1 MGFMAVPEWLSEHP
15 SAIHIDH
22 RDATGG
28 RRGQWPA
35 WFSPHHREGLVA
47 HGIETPWE
55 HQVRV
60 AELMHARRHV
70 AVSTPTASGKTLA
83 YLLAIIADTA
93 PAGVPTNSATA
104 GAPPDGAPQK
114 AVGNGIPTDGPSGRA
129 APGSAPGGTGA
140 PMGPARPGAE
150 AGAGADAPHPSGGP
164 PHLSEGR
171 RPPPNGLPRFPG
183 GPPGRPRAGRAAT
196 ASSAR
201 ALLGIHREP
210 TALYLAPTKALA
222 HDQRRVARELGPKGW
237 PIVALDGD
245 SDAATRRFAR
255 EHARLV
261 LTNPDML
268 HHAVLPRH
276 ARWARLLGGLRHVV
290 IDEGHRYRGVFGA
303 QVACVIRRLR
313 RLCRAYGS
321 DPVFVIASAT
331 SASPGESAARLIGE
345 PEPIDEVTLDTA
357 PHPARDVVLWRP
369 EGDPGTDTA
378 ALLARLVDDGRQTI
392 AFVPSRAQSELVAE
406 GAGRSLRTDR
416 RVLAYRAGYLAGD
429 RREIEHAL
437 TTGGLAGV
445 AATNA
450 LELGM
455 DISGMDAVLI
465 CGFPGTLASLW
476 QQAGR
481 AGRADRDA
489 LVVVLANQNPLDAY
503 LFAHPELIFDAPVE
517 RTVLSPDNPY
527 VLGPHLAAAAQEMPL
542 QPDDARWFGP
552 GMAALADQLA
562 SAGLLRRRRTGWF
575 WPRPE
580 RAVDAIDL
588 RGLEGG
594 PLDIVETESG
604 RVLGQVDLE
613 AADRSVFPG
622 AVYLQ
627 QGEQYVVDRFAPE
640 RREALVRRQRPGY
653 HTQPLSTTQAR
664 ILHEDAGRRFGATQ
678 VRTGDVELVT
688 QVIGYLRRDERTG
701 QVWDENPL
709 ELDEH
714 RMVTKA
720 VWWTVPQEVA
730 DRLGLSAVRLGSAA
744 HAVEHTAIGLLPAFA
759 PCDRWDIGGV
769 SMVVHPDTELCTI
782 IVHDGVAGGAGFA
795 ARGYEM
801 ADEWGRATLE
811 RLRTCACFD
820 GCPAC
825 VVSPKCGNANQH
837 LDKEAAAQ
845 LLAALIGD

>member
-1 MGFMAVPEWLSEHP
+1 MTIEPAEPAVLP
-15 SAIHIDH
+15 D
-22 RDATGG
+22 
-28 RRGQWPA
+28 
-35 WFSPHHREGLVA
+35 
-47 HGIETPWE
+47 
-55 HQVRV
+55 
-60 AELMHARRHV
+60 
-70 AVSTPTASGKTLA
+70 TASLTSSETEDAKEELR
-83 YLLAIIADTA
+83 AILRSHRRSRHRH
-93 PAGVPTNSATA
+93 GEHGHN
-104 GAPPDGAPQK
+104 
-114 AVGNGIPTDGPSGRA
+114 AVCRAFTD
-129 APGSAPGGTGA
+129 
-140 PMGPARPGAE
+140 
-150 AGAGADAPHPSGGP
+150 H
-164 PHLSEGR
+164 
-171 RPPPNGLPRFPG
+171 
-183 GPPGRPRAGRAAT
+183 
-196 ASSAR
+196 
-201 ALLGIHREP
+201 AL
-210 TALYLAPTKALA
+210 
-222 HDQRRVARELGPKGW
+222 Q
-237 PIVALDGD
+237 ALDGARAV
-245 SDAATRRFAR
+245 AAYVSVGHEPCTRQLLD
-255 EHARLV
+255 RLAER
-261 LTNPDML
+261 DI
-268 HHAVLPRH
+268 AVLLP
-276 ARWARLLGGLRHVV
+276 
-290 IDEGHRYRGVFGA
+290 
-303 QVACVIRRLR
+303 
-313 RLCRAYGS
+313 
-321 DPVFVIASAT
+321 
-331 SASPGESAARLIGE
+331 
-345 PEPIDEVTLDTA
+345 
-357 PHPARDVVLWRP
+357 
-369 EGDPGTDTA
+369 
-378 ALLARLVDDGRQTI
+378 
-392 AFVPSRAQSELVAE
+392 
-406 GAGRSLRTDR
+406 
-416 RVLAYRAGYLAGD
+416 
-429 RREIEHAL
+429 
-437 TTGGLAGV
+437 
-445 AATNA
+445 
-450 LELGM
+450 
-455 DISGMDAVLI
+455 
-465 CGFPGTLASLW
+465 
-476 QQAGR
+476 
-481 AGRADRDA
+481 
-489 LVVVLANQNPLDAY
+489 
-503 LFAHPELIFDAPVE
+503 
-517 RTVLSPDNPY
+517 

-769 SMVVHPDTELCTI
+769 SMVMHPDTELCTI